1 MPTTD
6 TTVPY
11 EILIRYDEAGALQG
25 AHYQTR
31 RIMTVDGMRV
41 MDQPGPAIPLALAA
55 SPDGPSLPTLQAV
68 LDEALTTALAQVDT
82 LTTALAAA
90 DARAEA
96 AETRAAAAEARA
108 AAAEAALEAAGS

>member
-1 MPTTD
+1 MAMTD

-25 AHYQTR
+25 AHYQAR
-31 RIMTVDGMRV
+31 RIMTVDGVRV

-68 LDEALTTALAQVDT
+68 LGEALTAALSQVDT

-90 DARAEA
+90 DARA
-96 AETRAAAAEARA
+96 AE
-108 AAAEAALEAAGS
+108 AEAALAAAAS